1 MISRAL
7 MAILRCPLHPN
18 SGPLKI
24 SAVDTPASR
33 PNGSLNC
40 QRCGHVYP
48 ITDGIPD
55 MFVANVDHESFLKA
69 ESAQWDRFSSTYD
82 EIRISDP
89 IYMACVE
96 AAVEQLRPQPHDV
109 VLDAAC
115 GTGLTIKQY
124 YAARPRV
131 IAFDL
136 SVRSLHHL
144 RQHMQDHDIAIDYV
158 RGDLNALPFRKE
170 SFDKVLCANAVS
182 QLPTEALRQHCIGE
196 IARVA
201 RPAARIVVT
210 THNFSKPKRHAGW
223 PKERKR
229 PGNRRG
235 KPQYIYRLESHEFR
249 DLLATSLVVDRVG
262 GAGLPLPYRNP
273 FGALSTGLERFLRRF
288 PTSADWGHMLVGV
301 CHNGKN

>member
-24 SAVDTPASR
+24 NAVDTPASR

-115 GTGLTIKQY
+115 DRCLRWAPPFGVSGGWWH
-124 YAARPRV
+124 RV
-131 IAFDL
+131 H
-136 SVRSLHHL
+136 SRHRSLGSRCAFTNDLRCAHFTHRGIAWHHH
-144 RQHMQDHDIAIDYV
+144 Q
-158 RGDLNALPFRKE
+158 FRTW
-170 SFDKVLCANAVS
+170 SY
-182 QLPTEALRQHCIGE
+182 
-196 IARVA
+196 AR
-201 RPAARIVVT
+201 
-210 THNFSKPKRHAGW
+210 
-223 PKERKR
+223 R
-229 PGNRRG
+229 PGG
-235 KPQYIYRLESHEFR
+235 
-249 DLLATSLVVDRVG
+249 LLWRVG
-262 GAGLPLPYRNP
+262 G
-273 FGALSTGLERFLRRF
+273 
-288 PTSADWGHMLVGV
+288 
-301 CHNGKN
+301 